1 MNKQKIL
8 VNKEYVKTFGG
19 SVIVKKYCYDC
30 SSGYL
35 LGEYISY
42 YDNGILKSYGFC
54 REDFSIGLWKYYNFE
69 GKLKNII
76 YYSLLNY
83 ELISDLE
90 YKKQIALLRLGVIEC
105 PALDILIKDYEQG

>member
-19 SVIVKKYCYDC
+19 SVIVKKYCYGSD
-30 SSGYL
+30 GKL
-35 LGEYISY
+35 FGEYISY
-42 YDNGILKSYGFC
+42 YDNGILMSYGFC
-54 REDFSIGLWKYYNFE
+54 SEDFSIGLWKYYNSD
-69 GKLKNII
+69 GKLRETR

-83 ELISDLE
+83 ESISDLE

-105 PALDILIKDYEQG
+105 PVFDILIKDYEQG